1 MRRGLTILSAA
12 LLAAFATLSSPA
24 PPSLAAKP
32 AKKQKIASFEA
43 CRHGCRFRT
52 IQKAVD
58 AAGTYAYRHPGK
70 VKVRIRPGRY
80 AEGVVLD
87 GSEPRRRF
95 DGMTIEGTRPDRRRT
110 ILEGGRLGAAEAGIE
125 AVDVSGLVLRNMWA
139 RNFTAAGFL
148 VTGGDRVGGQ
158 CTGYAMENLLAS
170 GNRSFGLAARNCTG
184 GKMIDSAA
192 YRQGS
197 AGFSVAETPCS
208 GGWSPY
214 SGAPCQARP
223 RWTLLQGDASY
234 ENALGFGGTNSKYVR
249 VIENAFYDDGAGIVV
264 ASVANAGYEPNAWNM
279 IERNFVF
286 WDNYDYFLS
295 ASAFEPTLEALGET
309 NGRVLRYPIGVGI
322 ALYGGDGDIVRG
334 NSVFGNYKWGIASFS
349 APGASTSVEEGG
361 FGKNVDNEVVENSM
375 GRAGADPN
383 GEYDFFND
391 ATGGGNCWGANGP
404 GATFALGNGKASPGA
419 IYPVCPQSKVDYGSV
434 RSLNLE
440 AGLQVPTSES
450 RSSRTSIGYLGTSPP
465 QNQQCSWVRR
475 VSAHPRFQTFGAT
488 EVTARGNELS
498 C

>member
-12 LLAAFATLSSPA
+12 LLAAIALGASTA
-24 PPSLAAKP
+24 PVLAARP
-32 AKKQKIASFEA
+32 AKKPAATFEV
-43 CRHGCRFRT
+43 CGHGCRYRT
-52 IQKAVD
+52 IGKAVD
-58 AAGTYAYRHPGK
+58 AAGAYAYRHPRK
-70 VKVRIRPGRY
+70 VTVRIRPGRY

-110 ILEGGRLGAAEAGIE
+110 ILEGAGGRLATTTAGIE
-125 AVDVSGLVLRNMWA
+125 AIGVSGLVLRDMWA
-139 RNFTAAGFL
+139 RNFPTAGFL
-148 VTGGDRVGGQ
+148 VADGDRTGAR
-158 CTGYAMENLLAS
+158 CTDYTMENLLAS
-170 GNRSFGLAARNCTG
+170 GNGAFGLAARRCIG
-184 GKMIDSAA
+184 GKMLDSAA

-197 AGFSVAETPCS
+197 AGFSIAETPCS

-234 ENALGFGGTNSKYVR
+234 ENALGFGGPNSKYVR
-249 VIENAFYDDGAGIVV
+249 VIEGAFYDDGAGIVL
-264 ASVANAGYEPNAWNM
+264 ASVAGVGYEPAAWNM
-279 IERNFVF
+279 IERNLVF
-286 WDNYDYFLS
+286 WDNYDYFLA
-295 ASAFEPTLEALGET
+295 ASAFEPTLETLGET

-349 APGASTSVEEGG
+349 APGASTTVEEGG
-361 FGKNVDNEVVENSM
+361 FGKNVDNEIVENSM

-383 GEYDFFND
+383 GEYDFFTD

-404 GATFALGNGKASPGA
+404 GTSFALGNGKSSPGA
-419 IYPVCPQSKVDYGSV
+419 IYPVCPQTKVDYGAV
-434 RSLNLE
+434 RGLNLE

-450 RSSRTSIGYLGTSPP
+450 HSWKTSLGYLGTSPP
-465 QNQQCSWVRR
+465 QDQQCSWVRR
-475 VSAHPRFQTFGAT
+475 VQTHPRFQTFESS
-488 EVTARGNELS
+488 EVTPRAGELS